1 MPVSAEEVAQAC
13 AEYVLA
19 KRSGKRRLV
28 IEMHRARM
36 EALAGR
42 FGTQQKLSTP
52 QDNTECGDLSN
63 VS

>member
-1 MPVSAEEVAQAC
+1 MPVSAEEVANAC

-42 FGTQQKLSTP
+42 FGTQQKLSTHKTTLNWKIC
-52 QDNTECGDLSN
+52 QT
-63 VS
+63 